1 MASPLLAPEMTPV
14 ETRQEH
20 SVSVPPSYPPF
31 PTYVKQITS
40 RLSRE
45 QDGSWRERHAKALT
59 NELMY
64 RGQQLGRVSTFDL
77 QWRPLVQNA
86 KNEPFPLK
94 VYNFI
99 RPNSDAVT
107 AQGCLSRSDLQVIP
121 LPKHK
126 ADEKAKGQ
134 AEAANY
140 VLDYYEDT
148 TETETFLIREDK
160 LGQFCGNV
168 IRRIRWNPNG
178 GPIVLRPKYEDAEVK
193 TGPDTYTCPQCQESG
208 TPEQLVEGMCPYCGS
223 PAEINEAP
231 TVVAPQFVGH
241 EEVRAGD
248 VETDIIP
255 GYQVRCDSL
264 GGDFEQSSWVQIQFQ
279 MRPEEVKQVIP
290 WWNSEHPRGKSA
302 DGGVL
307 VEQKLQAATGTGST
321 GRISYQREGGGN
333 PRVLIVQLWWFKP
346 CWYSNVTSP
355 QDEKWGNPENPI
367 EIPANTKFGDVFK
380 SGMYSCLVDGE
391 PIDFRDEDFIDRL
404 FHCQRYPVP
413 SQTWGD
419 GIEDVNDPQR
429 GINLKRALK
438 EANIRYNVGS
448 GMIYRGRY
456 LKGGAPHG
464 IPFERIPVEPNWPI
478 DKPLTGPS
486 GVVTALERPQLS
498 REVFESEQEDQQAIQ
513 YQLKAFPTS
522 LGAADTQGGGTATE
536 ASLMNQG
543 ARNQR
548 AVELA
553 PYAAFRA
560 RWARGVLKMF
570 RENAGESRPMP
581 LMGRTGE
588 MEMKWFMGSDI
599 DGQYVVSSRPR
610 SWLPRGEMEY
620 QADLKAAFELI
631 GVMGGLQVVMAAPRL
646 REQIEEAFNISLAA
660 DDSDVSQRY
669 CRWQL
674 ERMKEAMEQMGQEGM
689 VDPQMAVMT
698 ILAAAP
704 VLPTVQNHPV
714 CIAYIQ
720 KILQEDEGIRF
731 PDALKIALVQRI
743 EEHKMAMV
751 QSQVQSTSMEM
762 EANAPAQ
769 EAAAAQE
776 AEARGQE
783 AQANDE
789 QNRAERADKFAG
801 EERQREHEH
810 NLAKE
815 KNATAVD
822 LAKVRA
828 ATVKKGER

>member
-1 MASPLLAPEMTPV
+1 MTPV

-20 SVSVPPSYPPF
+20 SVAVPPSYPPF
-31 PTYVKQITS
+31 PTYIKQITS

-59 NELMY
+59 NESMY

-107 AQGCLSRSDLQVIP
+107 AQGCLSRSDLRVIP

-168 IRRIRWNPNG
+168 IRRIRWNPKA
-178 GPIVLRPKYEDAEVK
+178 GPLVRRPKYEDAEVK
-193 TGPDTYTCPQCQESG
+193 TGPDTFTCSQCQESG
-208 TPEQLVEGMCPYCGS
+208 TPEQLVNGACPYCGG
-223 PAEINEAP
+223 PAQINEAP
-231 TVVAPQFVGH
+231 TVIAPQFAGY

-264 GGDFEQSSWVQIQFQ
+264 GGDFEKATWVQIQFQ
-279 MRPEEVKQVIP
+279 MRPEEVKQLIP
-290 WWNSEHPRGKSA
+290 WWNPEHPSSKSA
-302 DGGVL
+302 DGGLL
-307 VEQKLQAATGTGST
+307 VEQRLQAATGTGAT
-321 GRISYQREGGGN
+321 GRAAYQREGGGN

-346 CWYSNVTSP
+346 CWYANVTAP
-355 QDEKWGNPENPI
+355 QPEKWGNPENPI
-367 EIPANTKFGDVFK
+367 EIPADTKYGEVFK
-380 SGMYSCLVDGE
+380 SGMYTCLVDGE
-391 PIDFRDEDFIDRL
+391 PVDFDDQDFTDRL

-413 SQTWGD
+413 SQIWGD

-464 IPFERIPVEPNWPI
+464 IPFERIPVEPSWPT
-478 DKPLTGPS
+478 DKPLTGPL
-486 GVVTALERPQLS
+486 GVVTAIERPTLG
-498 REVFESEQEDQQAIQ
+498 REVFESENEDQQAIQ

-522 LGAADTQGGGTATE
+522 LGAADTRGGGTATE

-560 RWARGVLKMF
+560 RWATGVLKMF
-570 RENAGESRPMP
+570 RENATDARPMP
-581 LMGRTGE
+581 LMGRMGE

-599 DGQYVVSSRPR
+599 EGQYVVSARPR

-620 QADLKAAFELI
+620 QADLSAAFELI
-631 GVMGGLQVVMAAPRL
+631 SKIGGMQIVLQMPRV
-646 REQIEEAFNISLAA
+646 REQIEEAFNVSLAA
-660 DDSDVSQRY
+660 DDSDVGQRY
-669 CRWQL
+669 CRWQI
-674 ERMKEAMEQMGQEGM
+674 ERMKEAMEQMGQQGM
-689 VDPQMAVMT
+689 VNPEMAAQM

-704 VLPTVQNHPV
+704 VMPTVQNHPV

-720 KILQEDEGIRF
+720 KTLQEDEGIRF
-731 PDALKIALVQRI
+731 PDIFKIALVQRI
-743 EEHKMAMV
+743 EEHKMAM
-751 QSQVQSTSMEM
+751 QGQMMES
-762 EANAPAQ
+762 
-769 EAAAAQE
+769 AARE
-776 AEARGQE
+776 AEATAPAREAEANQIAEAEGRKQE
-783 AQANDE
+783 ANE
-789 QNRAERADKFAG
+789 ESGRAERADKFAEG
-801 EERQREHEH
+801 ERQREHERG
-810 NLAKE
+810 LAKE
-815 KNATAVD
+815 KNAKDVD

-828 ATVKKGER
+828 AATKQGER